1 MPGEIIAIK
10 TGVDWALKL
19 FGMLN
24 RSRSR
29 REKALD
35 AINDILYEDP
45 LDFVRYYVEPECQ
58 DRNPADQLDED
69 DMLNK
74 APIMEVVEKFFKKE
88 KNKNQPGDNQMFVLS
103 DAGMGKTSLLSMLKL
118 MHLNRFMP
126 SIRQCELKKLDD
138 KTVEEI
144 GKIEDKRHTI
154 LLLDSLDEDA
164 AAFGRVKDRLYE
176 ILKASQPFFKV
187 IVTCRTQFFPNVEEE
202 RLEKFGKITIQGFRC
217 PVKYLSF
224 FSDEKVE
231 QYLAKRFP
239 RRFWQSANPKAE
251 RAARLIRKMG
261 YLRFRPMLLAYID
274 DLMGPREGEDGRNAL
289 EVENLDEYEIYDL
302 LVENWLLR
310 EERKDPTL
318 SRKAL
323 LPACIVL
330 ATYMQVEHTRKVP
343 EEKLDRLIEKI
354 ADARPVKDIH
364 IKGRSLLN
372 RNSYGDYRF
381 SHKTIQ
387 EFLVARQLL
396 EDKPVWDPHRPI
408 PVTDFMMDLIAL
420 GKRVANFAERLDF
433 SGVDFTNKNL
443 RGLKLPGSDF
453 SGRDFSGADLSGG
466 DFSGCDFSGCDF
478 SGCDFSECKLAG
490 TRFAECRLK
499 GARFSESDISDCIF
513 EKVDWESIDFENA
526 LLCGKKRSECLQ
538 VEELGMEFVCILPGS
553 FAMGSPKSE
562 KHHEVVLSRG
572 FFMQKTPVTV
582 GQWREFVKQSGHS
595 PESGKWEHPG
605 FEQTDEHPVTC
616 VSWHDAMEL
625 ARWLSK
631 KGKGDFDLPTEA
643 QWEYACRAGS
653 KAAYCFGDDPQQL
666 NEYAW
671 FSENSGRG
679 THPVGTRKPN
689 AWGLHDMHGNV
700 WEWCSDWYGEYPDGP
715 SVDPKGPDKGSGR
728 VVRGGSWY
736 EHADL
741 CRAAFR
747 LDFVPSDRFDSLGF
761 RLVFLPGRQAS

>member
-19 FGMLN
+19 FGMLD
-24 RSRSR
+24 RSSSR
-29 REKALD
+29 RQKALD

-74 APIMEVVEKFFKKE
+74 APIMEVVDKFFKKE

-176 ILKASQPFFKV
+176 ILEASQPFFKV

-274 DLMGPREGEDGRNAL
+274 ELMGPRDGEQGRNAL

-354 ADARPVKDIH
+354 AVIRPVKDIH

-396 EDKPVWDPHRPI
+396 EDRPVWDPHRPI

-420 GKRVANFAERLDF
+420 GKRVTNFAERLDF
-433 SGVDFTNKNL
+433 SGVDFTKKNW

-466 DFSGCDFSGCDF
+466 DFSGCDFS
-478 SGCDFSECKLAG
+478 ECKLAG
-490 TRFAECRLK
+490 TRFGECCLE
-499 GARFSESDISDCIF
+499 GARFSGSDISECVF
-513 EKVDWESIDFENA
+513 ENVDRESIDCENA
-526 LLCGKKRSECLQ
+526 LFRETKISECLHM
-538 VEELGMEFVCILPGS
+538 EELGMEFVFIPSGS

-562 KHHEVVLSRG
+562 RYRSNDEKQHEVVLIRG

-582 GQWREFVKQSGHS
+582 GQWREFVKQSGYS
-595 PESGKWEHPG
+595 PESDKWDHPG
-605 FEQTDEHPVTC
+605 FEQTDEQPVTC
-616 VSWHDAMEL
+616 ISWHDAMEL

-631 KGKGDFDLPTEA
+631 KGKGEFALPTEA

-653 KAAYCFGDDPQQL
+653 KTAYCFGDDLRQL

-671 FSENSGRG
+671 FSENSVRG
-679 THPVGTRKPN
+679 TRPVGTRKPN

-700 WEWCSDWYGEYPDGP
+700 WEWCSDWYGDYPDGP
-715 SVDPKGPDKGSGR
+715 SVDPRGPDDGSDR
-728 VVRGGSWY
+728 VFRGGAWNLS
-736 EHADL
+736 ARG
-741 CRAAFR
+741 CRSAIRFR
-747 LDFVPSDRFDSLGF
+747 YIPSVRFVPLGF
-761 RLVFLPGRQAS
+761 RLVLLPGRQAS